1 MDTNNMDSSIKK
13 KRMAVIV
20 GIDNPIR
27 IKSREYVLR
36 KLFEKAK
43 KNDWETF
50 VDKTT
55 QVVYKTIGRI
65 PDEVRF
71 PRFEK
76 KDVEMKAKKRKINTT
91 KDSCS
96 DFKGNKSNAGDV
108 SMMSICEI
116 ETSQQIT

>member
-43 KNDWETF
+43 KNPF
-50 VDKTT
+50 VEADNLDNM
-55 QVVYKTIGRI
+55 YKTLKRIGWLREI
-65 PDEVRF
+65 
-71 PRFEK
+71 
-76 KDVEMKAKKRKINTT
+76 
-91 KDSCS
+91 SY
-96 DFKGNKSNAGDV
+96 
-108 SMMSICEI
+108 SMFILI
-116 ETSQQIT
+116 TASQYAIS